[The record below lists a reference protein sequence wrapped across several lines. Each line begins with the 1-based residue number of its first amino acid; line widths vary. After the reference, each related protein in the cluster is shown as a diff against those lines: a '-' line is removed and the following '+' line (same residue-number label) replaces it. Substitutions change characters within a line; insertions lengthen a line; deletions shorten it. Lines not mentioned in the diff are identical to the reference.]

1 MNKVQYYNILI
12 FLSYHEF
19 NELNEEKGKG
29 KRRKKADYKIIIIHT
44 HKSIDKYT
52 INIGKNVNN
61 QLFFSLSLSF
71 YYITQIEEP
80 VDCYLFPFV
89 HDNDNKVLY
98 FVFLRE

>member
-1 MNKVQYYNILI
+1 MRKK
-12 FLSYHEF
+12 EK
-19 NELNEEKGKG
+19 EKEKG
-29 KRRKKADYKIIIIHT
+29 KKADYKIIIIHT

-52 INIGKNVNN
+52 INIGNNVNN
-61 QLFFSLSLSF
+61 QFFFLSLSF
-71 YYITQIEEP
+71 NYITQIEEP